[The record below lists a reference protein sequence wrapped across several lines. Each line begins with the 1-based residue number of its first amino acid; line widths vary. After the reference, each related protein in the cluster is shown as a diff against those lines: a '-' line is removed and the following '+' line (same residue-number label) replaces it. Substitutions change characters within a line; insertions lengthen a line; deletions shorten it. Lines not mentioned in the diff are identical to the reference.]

1 MSGNGS
7 ALNTPSVGTP
17 LDGSSSH
24 RGVLQ
29 ERSANWPHDNTA
41 SPLTGTQAAIQ
52 KTSRSQSPTENV
64 YTQQPT
70 PAGNYFTGSLH
81 AHHIGLAGHGVER
94 NEVQIEKDIKRLYAL
109 LNRSDKYQ
117 KYREK
122 QPQLTPQQFIEREAR
137 EAKMQVDKDN
147 KSPEKSVWPEFLEHA
162 FWRALIRWPPMGR
175 KKFMLDGA
183 LRGRNELIQD
193 SIYKDTGIRR
203 DRKQVS
209 SHLQVLKQHLKDQP
223 RVLVYMATKDEDKK
237 RHRGR
242 EAANSYHLSHLGG
255 RHHPSQRVGSGSKY
269 DYSGPA
275 SFWPGGAS
283 HFGSAFGTT
292 GASPYTVTD
301 FTMLVEDADQPVHDF
316 TSLSRDGRQPD
327 LSVTDTAL
335 WHRQYPEFTFLQKQT
350 DDWAKKHQKVLICDA
365 SIKVMTE
372 TRPNAHLSIAFDLH
386 SHRDLRPFDSL
397 VCTTRFYDD
406 GKMDTDPQFDG
417 PHHHD
422 LKEHRTNCEYT
433 PDPHGCSGRLR
444 LAFGSRFWVNRM
456 SKYQTLRH
464 KDDSLVG
471 RSLMKLTAT
480 QDVYGISPSGGA
492 ECILTIL
499 WRFRQTRD
507 SVEVGQ
513 MKWRAVSFGSLNN
526 GTQLKEEWSKPS
538 LSALGTEDF
547 DLAPSNAYT
556 TQSLNPQSTLDQ
568 LAAHAYAVQPYST
581 AVSQPHGQPQ
591 LHIDTL
597 ADWAGAA
604 PDLSTPSASAA
615 PSTATDHS
623 FASLPHMSHSQDTAP
638 GCDMNEFD
646 FTGGQINISGAFSP
660 AIMASQDFYP
670 GTSVDNLGG
679 LNALTGMDHQ
689 SLLEMGLSAND
700 IAALGVGSTHGL
712 ADASFSQGGA
722 AGGGGSVQSCYST
735 KPVPSWAQSGALIS
749 SLESA
754 AEGYVSPWS
763 TRPQTNVGPQSSVQ
777 TPHTHHA
784 QHHLQQSQA
793 QPQVHRQQHQV
804 QHAALPIS
812 AYSSHELVGHGSL
825 HASSSNPYPT
835 LWNLASPF
843 HEDTSSGAL
852 SAGLMSGA
860 GSGYQHSVMERKD
873 SVQASG
879 LGLGVLD
886 MIERDQRA
894 RGY

>member
-1 MSGNGS
+1 MELQHRQSGLLSGNCS

-17 LDGSSSH
+17 LDGPSSQH
-24 RGVLQ
+24 RSVLQ

-41 SPLTGTQAAIQ
+41 SPLTGTQAAVQ
-52 KTSRSQSPTENV
+52 KASRSQSPTENV
-64 YTQQPT
+64 YTQQST
-70 PAGNYFTGSLH
+70 NAGGYFTGNLH
-81 AHHIGLAGHGVER
+81 APHHIGLAGHGVER
-94 NEVQIEKDIKRLYAL
+94 NEEQISRDIKKLYAL

-137 EAKMQVDKDN
+137 EAKMKIDKDN

-175 KKFMLDGA
+175 KKFLLDNA

-223 RVLVYMATKDEDKK
+223 HGELTHHATVLVYMATKDEDKK

-242 EAANSYHLSHLGG
+242 EAANSYHLSHLGA
-255 RHHPSQRVGSGSKY
+255 RHHPSQRVGGGSKY
-269 DYSGPA
+269 DYSAPVPFWSGLSSLQSSLGL
-275 SFWPGGAS
+275 SFGA
-283 HFGSAFGTT
+283 T

-316 TSLSRDGRQPD
+316 TSLSRDGRQPE
-327 LSVTDTAL
+327 LSVADTSL

-350 DDWAKKHQKVLICDA
+350 DEWARKQHKVLICDA

-406 GKMDTDPQFDG
+406 GKMNADPQFDG
-417 PHHHD
+417 PHHQD
-422 LKEHRTNCEYT
+422 LKEHRTSCEYT

-464 KDDSLVG
+464 KDDGLVG

-480 QDVYGISPSGGA
+480 QDVYGINSSGGA
-492 ECILTIL
+492 ECVLTIL

-513 MKWRAVSFGSLNN
+513 MKWRAVSFGASQPGMKQEWIKQESLNSIDSELLEIS
-526 GTQLKEEWSKPS
+526 TS
-538 LSALGTEDF
+538 
-547 DLAPSNAYT
+547 
-556 TQSLNPQSTLDQ
+556 QSQPPHPTPLYHQQSTLEQ
-568 LAAHAYAVQPYST
+568 LAHHAYAVQPYHT
-581 AVSQPHGQPQ
+581 QPPPPQ

-597 ADWAGAA
+597 ASWPCTA
-604 PDLSTPSASAA
+604 PGLSTPSASAA

-623 FASLPHMSHSQDTAP
+623 FASMPHMPHSQDTAS
-638 GCDMNEFD
+638 GFDTNDFD
-646 FTGGQINISGAFSP
+646 FTGGRIDISGAFSP
-660 AIMASQDFYP
+660 AIMAGYEAFASQSGDM
-670 GTSVDNLGG
+670 GG
-679 LNALTGMDHQ
+679 LNALSGMDHQ

-700 IAALGVGSTHGL
+700 IAAIGVTPTHAL
-712 ADASFSQGGA
+712 ADPSLSQLGA
-722 AGGGGSVQSCYST
+722 GTGVQNCYST
-735 KPVPSWAQSGALIS
+735 KPVPSWAHSGALIS
-749 SLESA
+749 SLESQ
-754 AEGYVSPWS
+754 AEGYVSPWTARS
-763 TRPQTNVGPQSSVQ
+763 SHSQGSHQVPQHHHV
-777 TPHTHHA
+777 HA
-784 QHHLQQSQA
+784 QHTPS
-793 QPQVHRQQHQV
+793 
-804 QHAALPIS
+804 LPIS
-812 AYSSHELVGHGSL
+812 TYGNDELVGHGSL
-825 HASSSNPYPT
+825 HSSTANLNPA

-852 SAGLMSGA
+852 SAGLMGNM
-860 GSGYQHSVMERKD
+860 GVNHSVMERKD
-873 SVQASG
+873 SMQQNG

-886 MIERDQRA
+886 LIERDQRA